1 MTIREIKPG
10 DNVLITGIG
19 GGVALISLL
28 FGVHAGANVFVT
40 SSSEEKL
47 AKAAELGASGGVNY
61 RTDASWQKTLLQMLP
76 TEKYLNVIIDGAGG
90 EENWKAFSRLIGHGG
105 IIVSYGATAGTS
117 VPILLPMIFLKQVFI
132 GLSPNW
138 EIL

>member
-61 RTDASWQKTLLQMLP
+61 RTDASWQKTLMQMLP
-76 TEKYLNVIIDGAGG
+76 SKDFNVIIDGAGG